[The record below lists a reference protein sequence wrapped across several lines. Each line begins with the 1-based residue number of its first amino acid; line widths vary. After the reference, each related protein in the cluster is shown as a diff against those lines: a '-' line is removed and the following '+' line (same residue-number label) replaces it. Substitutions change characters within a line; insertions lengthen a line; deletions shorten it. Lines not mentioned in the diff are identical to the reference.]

1 MSKAA
6 AAPGANVVRMRPLE
20 VVVRGH
26 ARRRYPAERATVS
39 LAANLEGTD
48 REGVYRRAVG
58 LQEPLSA
65 DLTRLQEAGAG
76 HPVVQ

>member
-1 MSKAA
+1 MSKASP
-6 AAPGANVVRMRPLE
+6 APGANVVRMRPLE

-26 ARRRYPAERATVS
+26 ARSRYPAERANVS

-58 LQEPLSA
+58 LQEPLAPTSPNCVTPA
-65 DLTRLQEAGAG
+65 PSIAL
-76 HPVVQ
+76 VQ